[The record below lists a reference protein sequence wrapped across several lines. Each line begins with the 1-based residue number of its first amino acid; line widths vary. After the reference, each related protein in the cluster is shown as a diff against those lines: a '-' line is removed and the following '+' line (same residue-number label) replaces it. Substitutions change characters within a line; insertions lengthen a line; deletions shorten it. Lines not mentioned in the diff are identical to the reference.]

1 MRHRT
6 LAWIAAGALAAL
18 PAFAG
23 HPPGPPPGGPQGGP
37 PEGFLEMRAE
47 RLADALDLTTD
58 QRATFE
64 RLRGE
69 ALAAAEPARERMRAA
84 HDELEALLDAEN
96 PVAAEVGAK
105 MIEVHRL
112 RGELRATR
120 EKFERDFEA
129 TLTDAQ
135 KLALKAVRE
144 TRPGERMRERAGR
157 GEWGERGGRGP
168 WGGPPAG

>member
-1 MRHRT
+1 MRTRT
-6 LAWIAAGALAAL
+6 FAWIAAGALAAL

-23 HPPGPPPGGPQGGP
+23 HPPGARHPGPP

-47 RLADALDLTTD
+47 RLADALELTAE

-64 RLRGE
+64 RLRDG
-69 ALAAAEPARERMRAA
+69 ALAAAEPSRDRMRAA
-84 HDELEALLDAEN
+84 HEELRGLLDAES

-105 MIEVHRL
+105 MIEIHRL
-112 RGELRATR
+112 QSELRAAR

-135 KLALKAVRE
+135 KLAWKAVRE
-144 TRPGERMRERAGR
+144 TRPGERLRERFGR
-157 GEWGERGGRGP
+157 G
-168 WGGPPAG
+168 GGPGWGPFDGPPEG